1 MLLKNTNED
10 LEEMSYLH
18 PGYFKKIFCEK
29 VCIIIYFSNLNFV
42 KLLKLKKIY
51 MYNTY
56 IWRRAWQ
63 ATPVFLP
70 EESHVQRS
78 WAG

>member
-18 PGYFKKIFCEK
+18 PGYLKKIFCEK

-51 MYNTY
+51 MYNT
-56 IWRRAWQ
+56 
-63 ATPVFLP
+63 
-70 EESHVQRS
+70 
-78 WAG
+78 